1 MTKLKDKQLRLL
13 RHLAQFETLDYLS
26 CLLVLDTEGTYDRT
40 ALSYAFRPLS
50 KHKYIRRR
58 RDNSVII
65 LAKGRALF
73 PETKPLITLGGGAEG
88 RERANVVSRTAMFLS
103 ESGVKSFASPKEA
116 ETTCFIPS
124 ACWRKIRTGILSTTR
139 FAGILRIG
147 EHRLAVYGIG
157 DGNMEWQ
164 LRAEGS
170 LFYRSY
176 GEYETRATGMLFICD
191 DGRREEVAEKIIRQT
206 MWSRKQLLG
215 SGSEAERTR
224 PVQYVRAPI
233 RLKALYERVYL
244 TTPSRLCESLAAI
257 ELESRIIAHFRR
269 NSEEIHDPAQGDYEA
284 WPYRYFVNTT
294 TDLLKFVY
302 YFAAAKF
309 LLALRREHY
318 SELNY
323 ALILPKHDF
332 GTLRIYPDIV
342 NMEGAEFYEYRP
354 AENSS
359 SD

>member
-1 MTKLKDKQLRLL
+1 MTKLKNKQLRLL
-13 RHLAQFETLDYLS
+13 RHLAQFEMLDYLS
-26 CLLVLDTEGTYDRT
+26 CLRLLDTENTYDRV
-40 ALSYAFRPLS
+40 ALSYAFRPLT
-50 KHKYIRRR
+50 KHKYVRRR
-58 RDNSVII
+58 RDDSVII
-65 LAKGRALF
+65 LAKGHKLF
-73 PETKPLITLGGGAEG
+73 PKIKPLITLGGGTGG
-88 RERANVVSRTAMFLS
+88 RERANTVSRTAMFLNEVGVESRASS
-103 ESGVKSFASPKEA
+103 EGTGA
-116 ETTCFIPS
+116 TCFIPS
-124 ACWRKIRTGILSTTR
+124 ACWRKLRTGILSTTR
-139 FAGILRIG
+139 FAGILLIG
-147 EHRLAVYGIG
+147 EHRLAVYDIG

-176 GEYETRATGMLFICD
+176 GGYETQATGMLFICD
-191 DGRREEVAEKIIRQT
+191 ENRREEVAEKIIRQT

-215 SGSEAERTR
+215 SSSEVERTR

-244 TTPSRLCESLAAI
+244 TTPSRLYESLAEI
-257 ELESRIIAHFRR
+257 EQESRTIANFRQK
-269 NSEEIHDPAQGDYEA
+269 SAETHDPAQGDYEA
-284 WPYRYFVNTT
+284 WPYRYFVNTA

-302 YFAAAKF
+302 YFAAAKS
-309 LLALRREHY
+309 LLALRKEHY

-323 ALILPKHDF
+323 AIILPKQDF
-332 GTLRIYPDIV
+332 GILRIYPDIV